1 MKNIKRLFT
10 LILVLALSLA
20 VFAGCQKNEQPPAE
34 QPSAEKPA
42 EQTPA
47 AEEPTEGASKGK
59 ITVAASP
66 TPHAEILAQV
76 KDVLAQQGYE
86 LEIVEFTD
94 YVQPNLVVEAGDIDA
109 NFFQHKPYLDDFNK
123 ENKTKIVSVANIH
136 YEPLAIYA
144 GKSSDL
150 AKIPDGATIAVP
162 NDTTN
167 EARALLLLETNGLI
181 KVKEGA
187 GLAATKNDIVENPHN
202 IEIVEL
208 EAAQVSRVIDE
219 VDFVVLNGNYALDAG
234 LNVADA
240 VAQEEQDSEAAQV
253 YANIIAVKEGNEEKE
268 SIKALIEALKSDA
281 VKKYISD
288 TYNGAV
294 VAID

>member
-1 MKNIKRLFT
+1 MKNIKKVILLALVLVLSLT
-10 LILVLALSLA
+10 LIV
-20 VFAGCQKNEQPPAE
+20 GCQNNEPDKDS
-34 QPSAEKPA
+34 PSADE
-42 EQTPA
+42 T
-47 AEEPTEGASKGK
+47 KGK

-66 TPHAEILAQV
+66 TPHAQILAQV
-76 KDVLAQQGYE
+76 KDALKEQGYE
-86 LEIVEFTD
+86 LEVVEFTD
-94 YVQPNLVVEAGDIDA
+94 YVQPNLVVDAGDVDA
-109 NFFQHKPYLDDFNK
+109 NFFQHQPYLDNFNE
-123 ENKTKIVSVANIH
+123 ENNTKLVSIAPVH

-144 GKSSDL
+144 GKSADL
-150 AKIPDGATIAVP
+150 SNIPDGAAIAVP

-181 KVKEGA
+181 KLKEGA
-187 GLAATKNDIVENPHN
+187 GFAATKNDIAENPHN

-240 VAQEEQDSEAAQV
+240 VAKEEQESEAAQT
-253 YANIIAVKEGNEEKE
+253 YANIIAVKEGNEERE
-268 SIKALIEALKSDA
+268 DIKALKEALKSDE
-281 VKKYISD
+281 VKQYIND
-288 TYNGAV
+288 TYKGAV